1 MSVRPAFA
9 AGLVLLSVGCASG
22 SSSSRS
28 MVRGAE
34 PAPAS
39 RARNQI
45 VPFADYHQHIMG
57 PAAISMVAL
66 PPSLPAVSL
75 PPELDRLLREREQI
89 SGTRDLRGVY
99 TDDAQI
105 LDVSEAE
112 DHWMRGADAIRYMI
126 GAYAPDTRFV
136 PNVYHV
142 DASAGYVSGV
152 VRSGSST
159 DDEMYFTFGVRK
171 APDGRW
177 QIAVESATNKP
188 RLAFARPITA
198 EKTIQVLDDAGIA
211 RAAVL
216 SAAYWIGD
224 GTLKVPMEE
233 EYAKVRA
240 ENDWVVQQVSHYP
253 DRLVAFCAVNPLRD
267 YAIREVERCAG
278 LPLVKGM
285 KLHFGNSNVDVKNP
299 EHVEKLRRFFRAAN
313 DRRLAI
319 VAHLWT
325 MDRSY
330 GRRHSEILLNRI
342 LPEAPDVPVQIA
354 HMAGAGRYAY
364 DDALAVFADAVT
376 AGDPRVRNVYFDL
389 ATVVTESQSDSTL
402 ALIARRLRQVGLQR
416 VLFGADTPT
425 FERPAPLQ
433 AWATI
438 RRRLPLTD
446 DELRI
451 VAGNVAPYM
460 R

>member
-1 MSVRPAFA
+1 MPFRSPAA
-9 AGLVLLSVGCASG
+9 AAVVALLVAGCAPATIPATDVAPG
-22 SSSSRS
+22 PWP
-28 MVRGAE
+28 VR
-34 PAPAS
+34 
-39 RARNQI
+39 NTI
-45 VPFADYHQHIMG
+45 VPYADYHQHIMG
-57 PAAISMVAL
+57 PTAIGMVAL
-66 PPSLPAVSL
+66 PPSLPAVAL
-75 PPELDRLLREREQI
+75 PPELDRLLREREQV
-89 SGTRDLRGVY
+89 SGTHDLRGVY

-105 LDVSEAE
+105 LDVSEGE

-126 GAYAPDTRFV
+126 GAYTPDTRFV

-142 DASAGYVSGV
+142 DGTAGYVAGV

-159 DDEMYFTFGVRK
+159 DDDMYFTFGVRK
-171 APDGRW
+171 GADGRW

-188 RLAFARPITA
+188 RLAFARPITT

-211 RAAVL
+211 RATVL

-224 GTLKVPMEE
+224 GSLKVPIEE
-233 EYAKVRA
+233 EYAKVRT
-240 ENDWVVQQVSHYP
+240 ENDWVVQQVSRYP
-253 DRLVAFCAVNPLRD
+253 NRLVAFCAVNPLRD
-267 YAIREVERCAG
+267 YAIREIERCAG
-278 LPLVKGM
+278 LPLVKGI

-299 EHVEKLRRFFRAAN
+299 AHVETLRRVFRTAN
-313 DRRLAI
+313 DRHLAI

-325 MDRSY
+325 TDRSY
-330 GRRHSEILLNRI
+330 GRQHSQIFLDRI

-364 DDALAVFADAVT
+364 DDALAVFADAIA
-376 AGDPRVRNVYFDL
+376 AGDPRMRNVYFDL

>member
-1 MSVRPAFA
+1 MFLRTPAATA
-9 AGLVLLSVGCASG
+9 AVLLALSC
-22 SSSSRS
+22 
-28 MVRGAE
+28 
-34 PAPAS
+34 APATVPGAPGVAPAARPS
-39 RARNQI
+39 RNEI
-45 VPFADYHQHIMG
+45 VPLADHHQHIMG
-57 PAAISMVAL
+57 PGAISMVAL
-66 PPSLPAVSL
+66 PPSLPAVTL
-75 PPELDRLLREREQI
+75 PPELERLLREREQI

-112 DHWMRGADAIRYMI
+112 DHWMRGADAIRYMVA
-126 GAYAPDTRFV
+126 AYAPDMRFV
-136 PNVYHV
+136 PNAYRI
-142 DASAGYVSGV
+142 DGTSGYVAGV
-152 VRSGSST
+152 VRDAGST
-159 DDEMYFTFGVRK
+159 DDAMYFTFGLRK
-171 APDGRW
+171 GTDGRW

-198 EKTIQVLDDAGIA
+198 EKTIQVLDDAGIT

-224 GTLKVPMEE
+224 GSLTGSLEE

-240 ENDWVVQQVSHYP
+240 ENDWVVGQVSRYP
-253 DRLVAFCAVNPLRD
+253 SRLVAFCGVNPLRD
-267 YAIREVERCAG
+267 YAVREIERCAG

-285 KLHFGNSNVDVKNP
+285 KLHFGNSRVDVKNP
-299 EHVEKLRRFFRAAN
+299 EHVEKLRRVFRAAN
-313 DRRLAI
+313 DRHLAI
-319 VAHLWT
+319 VAHLWI
-325 MDRSY
+325 MDRTY
-330 GRRHSEILLNRI
+330 GREHSQIFLDRI

-354 HMAGAGRYAY
+354 HMGGAGRYAY
-364 DDALAVFADAVT
+364 DDVLAVFADAIT
-376 AGDPRVRNVYFDL
+376 AGDPRMRHVYFDL

-402 ALIARRLRQVGLQR
+402 ALIARRIRQVGLQR

-433 AWATI
+433 AWATT

-446 DELRI
+446 DELRTI
-451 VAGNVAPYM
+451 AGNLAPYM